1 MTSDIPSEWKCP
13 ITLEI
18 MEDPVIC
25 SDGHTYERKAITRW
39 LSTNNN
45 SPRTGLPIDRHT
57 LTPNIALRNLIQ
69 EGQHSTKTTFIP
81 YVPSKVSHNY
91 KLTQCH
97 DGDIMFHL
105 NVSASLPKENKNR
118 NPAIIFF
125 VIDVSGSMATK
136 VSIGKNDLEIKHGF
150 TRLDLIKHSMK
161 TVIPMLDENDYL
173 CIIVFTNTARV
184 ILPITSMNLDGRN
197 LANRLVDNIKAEN
210 MTNLW
215 DGLRLA
221 INLINEHKE
230 LCKDKNVFTV
240 LLTDGI
246 SNIDPPRGIE
256 TTLTNYIKDKSLK
269 GTISAFGY
277 SNDINSEILNNIA
290 TICNGIFAFIPDASM
305 VGTVFVNYIANCLSC
320 ARDCLKIE
328 VETNGQITKTF
339 GNPNFGM
346 FQYGQPRDFIIKV
359 TSCDD
364 FYFSYTIDGEIVQ
377 VKIEK
382 ETISSTFDNE
392 TKVQLARFNLIEK
405 LLIAITKP
413 ILEAQTIILDII
425 SNLEEVN
432 FDSRIIEM
440 IKDFQ
445 STNPDE
451 GQITKAFSSKEWF
464 EQWGKHYI
472 LSVIKAHHNQQCNN
486 FKDCGVQIYGGELF
500 HKIREIAEN
509 VFCSLLPPKP
519 IIDDDYDD
527 DDDAPVYRSL
537 SSHVQAPVPR
547 AAITSMRAYYHQGG
561 GCFGGNGNVHIKGNK
576 FKLVSEIKEGDI
588 LDNGAKVI
596 CVIKIIVTSG
606 KKEMCNC
613 NGLSITRWH
622 PIIIDGKWVFP
633 GDRIKTYLKEIDT
646 IYNFVLDSKHIITI
660 NDIKCCTLGHNFT
673 GSRVIE
679 HPYYGTDKIINDL
692 SMMNGWE
699 EGKITIN
706 DNQFIRENEL
716 VSGIIL

>member
-1 MTSDIPSEWKCP
+1 MTSVIPSEWKCS

-18 MEDPVIC
+18 MKNPVIC
-25 SDGHTYERKAITRW
+25 SDGHTYEKEAIERW
-39 LSTNNN
+39 LRTNNN
-45 SPRTGLPIDRHT
+45 SPMTGLPIDRHT

-69 EGQHSTKTTFIP
+69 EGQRSTKTTFIP

-91 KLTQCH
+91 KLTKCP

-105 NVSASLPKENKNR
+105 NVSDSLPKENKNR
-118 NPAIIFF
+118 NPAFIILL
-125 VIDVSGSMATK
+125 IDVSGSMAAE
-136 VSIGKNDLEIKHGF
+136 VSIANKDDKESKGHRF
-150 TRLDLIKHSMK
+150 TRLDLVKHSIK
-161 TVIPMLDENDYL
+161 TVIPMLDENDCL
-173 CIIVFTNTARV
+173 CIIVFTDTARV
-184 ILPITSMNLDGRN
+184 ILPTTSMNLDGRN

-221 INLINEHKE
+221 INLINENKE

-277 SNDINSEILNNIA
+277 SNDINSAILNNIA

-320 ARDCLKIE
+320 ARDCLKMK
-328 VETNGQITKTF
+328 VKTNGQITETF

-359 TSCDD
+359 TPCDD
-364 FYFSYTIDGEIVQ
+364 FYFSYTIDEEIVQ
-377 VKIEK
+377 IKIEK
-382 ETISSTFDNE
+382 ETISLTFDNE

-405 LLIAITKP
+405 LSFAINKP
-413 ILEAQTIILDII
+413 IEEANKIILAIV

-451 GQITKAFSSKEWF
+451 GQITKAFSSEEWNK
-464 EQWGKHYI
+464 QWGIHYI
-472 LSVIKAHHNQQCNN
+472 RSLIKAHYNQQCIN
-486 FKDCGVQIYGGELF
+486 FKDPGVQIYGGELF

-509 VFCSLLPPKP
+509 IFCSLPPPKL
-519 IIDDDYDD
+519 IIDDDDG
-527 DDDAPVYRSL
+527 PPIYRSL
-537 SSHVQAPVPR
+537 SSVQAPVPP
-547 AAITSMRAYYHQGG
+547 AAITSMRDFYDRGG

-576 FKLVSEIKEGDI
+576 SKLVSKIKGGDI
-588 LDNGAKVI
+588 LSNGAKVI

-622 PIIIDGKWVFP
+622 PIIIDGEWVFP
-633 GDRIKTYLKEIDT
+633 GERINAYLEEIDT
-646 IYNFVLDSKHIITI
+646 IYNFVLDTKHIITI

-673 GSRVIE
+673 GSPVIE

-692 SMMNGWE
+692 SMMNGWK

-706 DNQFIRENEL
+706 DNQFIREYEQ

>member
-1 MTSDIPSEWKCP
+1 MTSIIPSEWKCS

-18 MEDPVIC
+18 MKEPVIC
-25 SDGHTYERKAITRW
+25 SDGHTYEREAIEQW
-39 LSTNNN
+39 LITNNN
-45 SPRTGLPIDRHT
+45 SPMTRLPIDRYT

-69 EGQHSTKTTFIP
+69 EGQNSTKITSIP
-81 YVPSKVSHNY
+81 YIPSKVSHNY
-91 KLTQCH
+91 KLTKCD
-97 DGDIMFHL
+97 DGATMIHL
-105 NVSASLPKENKNR
+105 NFSLPKENENR
-118 NPAIIFF
+118 NKAILIL
-125 VIDVSGSMATK
+125 VIDVSGSMAEK
-136 VSIGKNDLEIKHGF
+136 VSIANKDDMESKGHGF
-150 TRLDLIKHSMK
+150 TRLDLVKHSIK
-161 TVIPMLDENDYL
+161 TVIPTLNIEDYL
-173 CIIVFTNTARV
+173 CIIVFTDTARV
-184 ILPITSMNLDGRN
+184 LLPITSMNLDGRN
-197 LANRLVDNIKAEN
+197 LANRLVDNIKAEYT
-210 MTNLW
+210 TNLW

-221 INLINEHKE
+221 INLINENKE

-246 SNIDPPRGIE
+246 SSKELEPPRGIE

-277 SNDINSEILNNIA
+277 SNDINSAILNNIA

-320 ARDCLKIE
+320 ARDCLEIK
-328 VETNGQITKTF
+328 VETNGQITKTY
-339 GNPNFGM
+339 GDPKLGM
-346 FQYGQPRDFIIKV
+346 FQYGQPRDIIFEV
-359 TSCDD
+359 TPCDE
-364 FYFSYTIDGEIVQ
+364 FYFSYTIDEEIVQ
-377 VKIEK
+377 VKIDK

-405 LLIAITKP
+405 LSFAITKP
-413 ILEAQTIILDII
+413 IEEANRIILDIV

-451 GQITKAFSSKEWF
+451 GQITKAFSSEEWKKR
-464 EQWGKHYI
+464 WGIHYI
-472 LSVIKAHHNQQCNN
+472 RSLIKAHYNQQCIN
-486 FKDCGVQIYGGELF
+486 FKDPGVQIYGGELF

-509 VFCSLLPPKP
+509 VFCSLPPPKP
-519 IIDDDYDD
+519 IINDDY

-537 SSHVQAPVPR
+537 SSHVPVQP
-547 AAITSMRAYYHQGG
+547 AAVTSMRDYYDRGG
-561 GCFGGNGNVHIKGNK
+561 GCFGGNSIVHIKGNK
-576 FKLVSEIKEGDI
+576 FKLVSEIEKEDI
-588 LDNGAKVI
+588 LSNGAKVE

-606 KKEMCNC
+606 QKQMVDI
-613 NGLSITRWH
+613 NGLSITKWH
-622 PIIIDGKWVFP
+622 PIIIDGEWIFP
-633 GDRIKTYLKEIDT
+633 VERTHAYLEKIDMV
-646 IYNFVLDSKHIITI
+646 YNFVLDSKHIITI

-673 GSRVIE
+673 DNCVIS

-692 SMMNGWE
+692 SMMNGWK

-706 DNQFIRENEL
+706 DNQFIRENNQ